1 MPDSGRSLVINTT
14 PLITLA
20 VATNGLDV
28 LRLLYDRVVVPMEVG
43 QEILAAGN
51 SAPGVAAFND
61 APWLERIR
69 VPQEIPVFLRNSLDK
84 GEASVVQAALD
95 QGIGRVC
102 IDEKVGRRIARLN
115 GLSVT
120 GSIGILAKARQH
132 GFVLEVDATLARLR
146 GHGIWIGRDVEQ
158 FFRNEA

>member
-1 MPDSGRSLVINTT
+1 
-14 PLITLA
+14 
-20 VATNGLDV
+20 
-28 LRLLYDRVVVPMEVG
+28 
-43 QEILAAGN
+43 
-51 SAPGVAAFND
+51 
-61 APWLERIR
+61 

>member
-1 MPDSGRSLVINTT
+1 MPDPGRSLVINTT
-14 PLITLA
+14 PLIALA
-20 VATNGLDV
+20 VATNSLDV
-28 LRLLYDRVVVPMEVG
+28 LRLLYDRVLVPMEVG

-61 APWLERIR
+61 ALWLERMG

-95 QGIGRVC
+95 QGIARVC

-132 GFVLEVDATLARLR
+132 GFVLEVDAALARLR
-146 GHGIWIGRDVEQ
+146 GHGIWIGRDVEL
-158 FFRNEA
+158 FLRNEA